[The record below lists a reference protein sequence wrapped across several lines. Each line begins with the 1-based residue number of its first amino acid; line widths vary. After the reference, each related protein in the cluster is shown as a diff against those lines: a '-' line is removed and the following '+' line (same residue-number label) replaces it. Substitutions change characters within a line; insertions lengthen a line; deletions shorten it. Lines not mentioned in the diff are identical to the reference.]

1 MTATLSLYH
10 LRTCPFCLKV
20 RRAAAELGIEL
31 ELIDIAADP
40 AARRRLLDARGRATV
55 PVLSIPTEDGGEQ
68 LLPESN
74 DIVAYLRR
82 HAASLRSTAA

>member
-40 AARRRLLDARGRATV
+40 AARRRLLDARGRTTV
-55 PVLSIPTEDGGEQ
+55 PVLSIPSEDGET
-68 LLPESN
+68 LLPESD

-82 HAASLRSTAA
+82 HVATLRSTAA